1 MSMASRPRRSP
12 IRFLDRDWALAGSS
26 ASACGSDP
34 ESRSLKLMKRTRTGA
49 TPRLR
54 ISAAAWAGAAIL
66 SLSVAGGQASHAQT
80 GAAAAPLPEHFRP
93 AVADVA
99 TLIYDA
105 SPDSRVRLTV
115 VPAGAGAAPA
125 TLTLDTTA
133 EELRPLVAEIRELAL
148 LRPPASL
155 GRIVRLGDD
164 LGDVLLGPVA
174 EQLRSV
180 SRLVLSAGGPLSD
193 LPFGAI
199 RAPRSLDPQGRYLVE
214 TRTLCWID
222 PALGASGTG
231 DDTDP
236 QPVERPVA
244 LALADAVYRP
254 PARPLGA
261 SMSDGGISW
270 RRHAARRNQANTIDA
285 LGLPVIARFGQSAS
299 PALFWESIDSYAVQ
313 FLHIAVEAPVD
324 PDRPAGS
331 ALLLSPERYDEQA
344 IPVTAG
350 ELESRL
356 TLERDSLV
364 VLSGLDTGGHGIGPG
379 PFVDA
384 FGAAGAS
391 SVVASLWPVVDESA
405 THLFAAFY
413 SSVAG
418 GTHMAAALREAQ
430 LRLLADPLVFD
441 QGEEREPVE
450 FDASN
455 PYFWAGYRIYR
466 GSADDCG

>member
-1 MSMASRPRRSP
+1 MTGGAPKRRT
-12 IRFLDRDWALAGSS
+12 
-26 ASACGSDP
+26 
-34 ESRSLKLMKRTRTGA
+34 KVV
-49 TPRLR
+49 
-54 ISAAAWAGAAIL
+54 AWAGAAIL
-66 SLSVAGGQASHAQT
+66 SLSVSGGPASHSQT
-80 GAAAAPLPEHFRP
+80 SGDATSLPGHLRPTVDGA
-93 AVADVA
+93 A

-105 SPDSRVRLTV
+105 SPGRPVRLTV
-115 VPAGAGAAPA
+115 VPGPAGPAPT
-125 TLTLDTTA
+125 TLTLKTTA
-133 EELRPLVAEIRELAL
+133 EDLQPLVAEIRELAL

-155 GRIVRLGDD
+155 GRIVRLGDE
-164 LGDVLLGPVA
+164 LGELLLAPA
-174 EQLRSV
+174 ANQLRNV
-180 SRLVLSAGGPLSD
+180 SRLGLAANGPLSD

-222 PALGASGTG
+222 PALGARTTADS
-231 DDTDP
+231 P
-236 QPVERPVA
+236 SERPVA

-270 RRHAARRNQANTIDA
+270 RRHAARRNQASTIAA
-285 LGLPVIARFGQSAS
+285 LGLPVVSRLGQAAS
-299 PALFWESIDSYAVQ
+299 PARFRESTESYAVQ
-313 FLHIAVEAPVD
+313 FLHIAVEARID
-324 PDRPAGS
+324 PGTPEDS
-331 ALLLSPERYDEQA
+331 ALLLSPARYDEQA

-379 PFVDA
+379 PFVEA

-413 SSVAG
+413 SRLAE
-418 GTHMAAALREAQ
+418 GTQTAAALREAQ

-441 QGEEREPVE
+441 QGEGRESVE
-450 FDASN
+450 FDASH
-455 PYFWAGYRIYR
+455 PYFWAGYRVYR
-466 GSADDCG
+466 SSAEACGWEV

>member
-1 MSMASRPRRSP
+1 MKGSR
-12 IRFLDRDWALAGSS
+12 
-26 ASACGSDP
+26 
-34 ESRSLKLMKRTRTGA
+34 KGA

-54 ISAAAWAGAAIL
+54 TPAVAWAGAAIL
-66 SLSVAGGQASHAQT
+66 SLSIAGWPASHAQT
-80 GAAAAPLPEHFRP
+80 GAATTPLPEHFRP
-93 AVADVA
+93 TVDGVA

-105 SPDSRVRLTV
+105 SPGRPVRLTV
-115 VPAGAGAAPA
+115 VPGGAGAAP
-125 TLTLDTTA
+125 TTVTLDTTA

-155 GRIVRLGDD
+155 GRIVRIGDD

-180 SRLVLSAGGPLSD
+180 SRLVLSADGPLSD

-222 PALGASGTG
+222 PTLDAGGTG
-231 DDTDP
+231 GETDP

-285 LGLPVIARFGQSAS
+285 LGLPVIARFGQAAS
-299 PALFWESIDSYAVQ
+299 PALLWESTDTYAVQ
-313 FLHIAVEAPVD
+313 FLHVAVEALVD
-324 PDRPAGS
+324 PESPAGS
-331 ALLLSPERYDEQA
+331 ALLLSPARYDEQA
-344 IPVTAG
+344 IPVATNQLA
-350 ELESRL
+350 SRL
-356 TLERDSLV
+356 ALEPESLV

-379 PFVDA
+379 PFVEA

-391 SVVASLWPVVDESA
+391 SVAASLWPVVDESA

-413 SSVAG
+413 KSVAG
-418 GTHMAAALREAQ
+418 GAAPAAALREAQ

-441 QGEEREPVE
+441 QGEGREPVE
-450 FDASN
+450 FDASH
-455 PYFWAGYRIYR
+455 PYFWAGYRMYR
-466 GSADDCG
+466 GSAEACG

>member
-1 MSMASRPRRSP
+1 MRESTTGEAPKRWTSATG
-12 IRFLDRDWALAGSS
+12 WAA
-26 ASACGSDP
+26 
-34 ESRSLKLMKRTRTGA
+34 
-49 TPRLR
+49 
-54 ISAAAWAGAAIL
+54 AAIL

-93 AVADVA
+93 AGADVA

-105 SPDSRVRLTV
+105 SPGRPVRLTV
-115 VPAGAGAAPA
+115 VPGGAGAAPA

-133 EELRPLVAEIRELAL
+133 EELRPLVAEIRQLAL

-180 SRLVLSAGGPLSD
+180 SRLVLSADGPLSD

-222 PALGASGTG
+222 PTLGAGGTG
-231 DDTDP
+231 GETDP

-270 RRHAARRNQANTIDA
+270 RRHAARRNQASTIAA
-285 LGLPVIARFGQSAS
+285 LGLPVVSRLGQAAS
-299 PALFWESIDSYAVQ
+299 PARFRESTEGYAVQ
-313 FLHIAVEAPVD
+313 FLHIAVEARID
-324 PDRPAGS
+324 PGAPEAS
-331 ALLLSPERYDEQA
+331 ALLLSPARYDEQA

-350 ELESRL
+350 ELESKL
-356 TLERDSLV
+356 TLERESLV
-364 VLSGLDTGGHGIGPG
+364 VLSGLDTGGHSIGPG
-379 PFVDA
+379 PFVGA

-413 SSVAG
+413 SRVAE
-418 GTHMAAALREAQ
+418 GTQTAAAFREAQ

-441 QGEEREPVE
+441 QGEGREPVE
-450 FDASN
+450 FDASH
-455 PYFWAGYRIYR
+455 PYFWAGYRTYR
-466 GSADDCG
+466 GSADHCG

>member
-1 MSMASRPRRSP
+1 MSMASRPLR
-12 IRFLDRDWALAGSS
+12 LVAALIFRATPGTTREAGSS
-26 ASACGSDP
+26 PAEEHERPPEAGSDH
-34 ESRSLKLMKRTRTGA
+34 EHAWR
-49 TPRLR
+49 
-54 ISAAAWAGAAIL
+54 AALSWTSAAIL
-66 SLSVAGGQASHAQT
+66 SLWVGEAAAWAQT
-80 GAAAAPLPEHFRP
+80 GGGQPSLADRFRP
-93 AVADVA
+93 TVAGVA

-105 SPDSRVRLTV
+105 SPGSAVRLTV
-115 VPAGAGAAPA
+115 VPGGAGAAPA
-125 TLTLDTTA
+125 TLTLNTTA

-155 GRIVRLGDD
+155 GRIVRLGDE
-164 LGDVLLGPVA
+164 LGKLLLAPAADQIGK
-174 EQLRSV
+174 V
-180 SRLVLSAGGPLSD
+180 SRLGVSATGPLSD

-199 RAPRSLDPQGRYLVE
+199 RAPRSLDSRGRYLVE

-222 PALGASGTG
+222 PALGAS

-236 QPVERPVA
+236 QPVERPIA

-285 LGLPVIARFGQSAS
+285 LGLPVIARFGQAAS

-313 FLHIAVEAPVD
+313 FLHIAVEALVD
-324 PDRPAGS
+324 PEDPAGS

-344 IPVTAG
+344 IPVATDQLA
-350 ELESRL
+350 SRL
-356 TLERDSLV
+356 ALQPDSLV

-379 PFVDA
+379 PFVGA

-405 THLFAAFY
+405 THLFTAFY
-413 SSVAG
+413 NRVAE
-418 GTHMAAALREAQ
+418 GTQTAAALRKAQ
-430 LRLLADPLVFD
+430 LRLLAGPLVFD
-441 QGEEREPVE
+441 QGEGREPVE
-450 FDASN
+450 FDASH
-455 PYFWAGYRIYR
+455 PYFWAGYRVYR
-466 GSADDCG
+466 SSTEACGWEV

>member
-1 MSMASRPRRSP
+1 MLGLLVLGGP
-12 IRFLDRDWALAGSS
+12 
-26 ASACGSDP
+26 
-34 ESRSLKLMKRTRTGA
+34 
-49 TPRLR
+49 
-54 ISAAAWAGAAIL
+54 AAWAQK
-66 SLSVAGGQASHAQT
+66 GGDGT
-80 GAAAAPLPEHFRP
+80 PLPEHFRP
-93 AVADVA
+93 TVAGVA

-105 SPDSRVRLTV
+105 SPGRPVRLTV
-115 VPAGAGAAPA
+115 VPGPAGAAPT

-133 EELRPLVAEIRELAL
+133 EDLQPLVAEIRELAL

-155 GRIVRLGDD
+155 GRIVRLGDE
-164 LGDVLLGPVA
+164 LGELLLAPA
-174 EQLRSV
+174 ADQLGNA
-180 SRLVLSAGGPLSD
+180 SRLGVSATGPLSD

-199 RAPRSLDPQGRYLVE
+199 RAPRSLDSRGRFLVE

-222 PALGASGTG
+222 PALGAGTTA
-231 DDTDP
+231 DSP
-236 QPVERPVA
+236 SERPVA

-270 RRHAARRNQANTIDA
+270 RRHAARRNQASTIDV

-299 PALFWESIDSYAVQ
+299 PALFWESTDTYAVQ
-313 FLHIAVEAPVD
+313 FLHVAVEALVD
-324 PDRPAGS
+324 PKRPAGT
-331 ALLLSPERYDEQA
+331 ALLLSPARYDEQA
-344 IPVTAG
+344 IPVATSQLA
-350 ELESRL
+350 SRL
-356 TLERDSLV
+356 ALEAESLV

-379 PFVDA
+379 PFVEA

-413 SSVAG
+413 NRVAE
-418 GTHMAAALREAQ
+418 GTLTAAALREAQ

-441 QGEEREPVE
+441 QGGEREPVE
-450 FDASN
+450 FDASH
-455 PYFWAGYRIYR
+455 PYFWAGYSAYR

>member
-1 MSMASRPRRSP
+1 MAQE
-12 IRFLDRDWALAGSS
+12 GS
-26 ASACGSDP
+26 AEA
-34 ESRSLKLMKRTRTGA
+34 EA
-49 TPRLR
+49 T
-54 ISAAAWAGAAIL
+54 
-66 SLSVAGGQASHAQT
+66 
-80 GAAAAPLPEHFRP
+80 PLPEHFRP
-93 AVADVA
+93 TVAGGA

-105 SPDSRVRLTV
+105 SPGRPVRLTV
-115 VPAGAGAAPA
+115 VPGGAGAAPA

-180 SRLVLSAGGPLSD
+180 SRLVLSADGPLSD

-222 PALGASGTG
+222 PALGAGGTG

-270 RRHAARRNQANTIDA
+270 RRHAARRNQASTIAA
-285 LGLPVIARFGQSAS
+285 LGLPVISRFGQAAS
-299 PALFWESIDSYAVQ
+299 PALFWESADSYAVR
-313 FLHIAVEAPVD
+313 FLHVAVEARID
-324 PDRPAGS
+324 PGNTGGS

-344 IPVTAG
+344 LPVG
-350 ELESRL
+350 INQLESRL
-356 TLERDSLV
+356 ALEPESLV

-379 PFVDA
+379 PFVEA

-391 SVVASLWPVVDESA
+391 SVVAALWPVVDESS

-413 SSVAG
+413 KSVAG
-418 GTHMAAALREAQ
+418 APVAGGAPAAALREAQ

-441 QGEEREPVE
+441 QGEGREPVE
-450 FDASN
+450 FDASH

-466 GSADDCG
+466 SSAETCGWEV